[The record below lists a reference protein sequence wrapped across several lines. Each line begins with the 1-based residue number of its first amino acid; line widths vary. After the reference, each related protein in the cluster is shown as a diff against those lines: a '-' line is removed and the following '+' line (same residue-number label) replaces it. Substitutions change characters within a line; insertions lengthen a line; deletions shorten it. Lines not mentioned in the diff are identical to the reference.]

1 MRLKLLLPA
10 LLLPGI
16 LSAQAFVRVGGGM
29 TASSEFLKDF
39 IVEPLGARQS
49 ASPTAVVVAGW
60 QFANGYRLGVEGRYA
75 IGQWQVEDRGETDDV
90 AELRTLGLGVYADGP
105 IRGDFRWE
113 AVAGKL
119 SYEPEREIGPFSSGA
134 PSPWMVGGG
143 VSWVRPISPRF
154 GFVVSARYDFHSFN
168 TDRLDAENYS
178 SRQAVHRGSLT
189 IAIERGF

>member
-1 MRLKLLLPA
+1 MRLKLLLPT

-29 TASSEFLKDF
+29 TTSSDFLKDF
-39 IVEPLGARQS
+39 LVEPLSARQGT
-49 ASPTAVVVAGW
+49 SPTALVLLGW
-60 QFANGYRLGVEGRYA
+60 EFSNGYRLGVEGRYA
-75 IGQWQVEDRGETDDV
+75 VGQWQVLDRGETDEV
-90 AELRTLGLGVYADGP
+90 AGLKTLGVGVWADGP

-119 SYEPEREIGPFSSGA
+119 SYQPGREIGPFSNGA
-134 PSPWMVGGG
+134 PSPWMIGGG
-143 VSWVRPISPRF
+143 LSWNRPLSP
-154 GFVVSARYDFHSFN
+154 GLGVVVSARYDFHGFN

-178 SRQAVHRGSLT
+178 SHQAVHRGSLT